1 MCGYPRIKSMARN
14 LDHVFGKL
22 QLLGNGVACPNKAC
36 CPSNYLC
43 AAMAEGV
50 VYQITQSVV
59 EIIVANLVLLVVME
73 IAVNQKSM
81 NGNHTQNMAASS
93 IVLY

>member
-1 MCGYPRIKSMARN
+1 MARN

-59 EIIVANLVLLVVME
+59 EIIVANLVME
-73 IAVNQKSM
+73 IAVNQKYM

-93 IVLY
+93 IALY